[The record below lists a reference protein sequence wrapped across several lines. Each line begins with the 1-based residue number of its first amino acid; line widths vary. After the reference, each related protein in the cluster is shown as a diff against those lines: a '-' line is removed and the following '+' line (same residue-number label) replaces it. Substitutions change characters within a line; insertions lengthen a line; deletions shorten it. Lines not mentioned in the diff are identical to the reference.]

1 MNKSRLLTLC
11 LPLLLVSCGVQESSS
26 LFSSGVSSSSSSSL
40 ETISS
45 SISSVSAETILFNGK
60 PSIVLGK
67 IGDYGKDI
75 TIGLIYLKT
84 GNGWMPYEAEEGF
97 DLIQGKGEPGSYG
110 KKGDLYYEVQNHAI
124 YQKGDE
130 GWKFIRFDDTPTSSS
145 SSEPT
150 SSISSS
156 EVISSSSSS
165 EVISHSSSSE
175 AISDS
180 SSSEVISNSSSS
192 EVISKEPSSLSE
204 SSSSSSG
211 EVISSQSSSNI
222 SISVSP
228 SLSSSSASSQSSVSS
243 LSLPEREFNFGL
255 PDTTASSLKTT
266 NIDLNDSSEAEIRD
280 YYAYVD
286 YLEPEEKTGKNLLKN
301 LKKILQNG
309 HHFIKYSNLW
319 AVYEITDRDWELSP
333 ASADS
338 YASYN
343 ASENIYTSY
352 SYGSNS
358 SPKNNPYVHTLYRNR
373 GNAEGY
379 IREYGDHSITGTNRE
394 HVWPKSLGFGSSL
407 GESDG
412 LAYNDL
418 HHLMSGDAKVNQQH
432 HNNESYGFVDKNK
445 TIAIN
450 GDTDAD
456 SFRKGNYRG
465 ISKTKGG
472 GNVFEPQDCDK
483 GDIAR
488 ACFYM
493 MARYNNLSG
502 NEKITYANPNL
513 ELVDYI
519 SVSVTDSSS
528 TTTGKVGILSDLLE
542 WHKMDPVDE
551 YEIHRN
557 NLIYKNYQNN
567 RNPFVDYPSWVDVIW
582 GKENKTASALL
593 DKIALA

>member
-1 MNKSRLLTLC
+1 
-11 LPLLLVSCGVQESSS
+11 
-26 LFSSGVSSSSSSSL
+26 
-40 ETISS
+40 
-45 SISSVSAETILFNGK
+45 
-60 PSIVLGK
+60 
-67 IGDYGKDI
+67 
-75 TIGLIYLKT
+75 
-84 GNGWMPYEAEEGF
+84 MPYEAEEGL

-110 KKGDLYYEVQNHAI
+110 KKGDLFYDIQNHAI
-124 YQKGDE
+124 YKKGDE
-130 GWKFIRFDDTPTSSS
+130 GWKFIRYDDTPTSSS

-156 EVISSSSSS
+156 EVFSS
-165 EVISHSSSSE
+165 SSSSE
-175 AISDS
+175 AISAS
-180 SSSEVISNSSSS
+180 SSSEVS
-192 EVISKEPSSLSE
+192 SKESSSLSE
-204 SSSSSSG
+204 SSSSSSS
-211 EVISSQSSSNI
+211 EVISSESSSSI

-228 SLSSSSASSQSSVSS
+228 SLSSSSVLPQSSVSS
-243 LSLPEREFNFGL
+243 LSLPERVFNFGL

-286 YLEPEEKTGKNLLKN
+286 YLEPAEKTGKNLLKN

-319 AVYEITDRDWELSP
+319 SVYEITDRDWELSP
-333 ASADS
+333 ASGDS

-343 ASENIYTSY
+343 ASKNVYTSY

-373 GNAEGY
+373 GNEEGY

-394 HVWPKSLGFGSSL
+394 HVWPKSLGFGSSS

-465 ISKTKGG
+465 ISKTKGSG
-472 GNVFEPQDCDK
+472 TVFEPQDCDK

-502 NEKITYANPNL
+502 SEKITYANPNL

-519 SVSVTDSSS
+519 SVSVIDSSS
-528 TTTGKVGILSDLLE
+528 TVTGKVGILSDLLE